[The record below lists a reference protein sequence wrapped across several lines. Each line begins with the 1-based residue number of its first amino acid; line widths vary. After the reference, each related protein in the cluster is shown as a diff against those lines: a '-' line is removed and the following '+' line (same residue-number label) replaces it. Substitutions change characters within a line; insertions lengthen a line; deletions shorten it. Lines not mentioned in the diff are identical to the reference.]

1 MKKLH
6 STVKLR
12 LILVCILIGT
22 IPAII
27 VGSFSYYKA
36 AEVIQAKVDSGNA
49 DVLTQTE
56 MAVEQLLKT
65 SDHILWQF
73 IQSPAVKGAIDTDMN
88 GNEFRVFSNAE
99 DAINSLPTFD
109 LGVSDICLANLEK
122 RWVID
127 GSGIYRF
134 EDYGKKTELNRYLGM
149 PGYSFWVNDPDRRE
163 PEDPRSTKSKEDAD
177 SAERTAAS
185 GGVSL
190 VKKYPLFTSDPSVIV
205 VMRIP
210 YSRLSS
216 LISTNS
222 KLGDIMILESDGSV
236 IAYNDKTMQGRNLS
250 DSQLYQKIK
259 TAQTPNGNFTIRID
273 NVSYSVNYIKSSYN
287 DWIYLSMTS
296 LEYVTRDSKAIGWFT
311 LIICIVIIALV
322 ILTGYIVTNR
332 MYRPISKVY
341 NMVRGIPEFH
351 DEAKQKDE
359 LGLIEERVK
368 FILKDQERLQ
378 SKVYSQ
384 LEQLEEFF
392 ILKLILNEMEKDLIE
407 ARLKLYGYTLTPV
420 PMYVLLLRID
430 TLEGTQ
436 YKDTDRDLMLFSVN
450 NMAGEILNGE
460 IVLKP
465 VVIDDCQITILGNEN
480 RQEEELRD
488 FAFEASERIQQV
500 VKNVLGFTVSIGISR
515 PVRNYS
521 EIHRGYLDGIEALKQ
536 QILLGYNAVVFYE
549 DIPGVKSLKPVFPDE
564 LEQELLNAVKMC
576 DASKAQDLLHEF
588 IERVFQVEVNR
599 YEYQYAL
606 IRLLS
611 DLSMLVRESGNSPD
625 ILVRHGKSV
634 FEQLLT
640 LKTAGEIE
648 SWLGKFVLVR
658 VIECNKKKVTNQH
671 KKIVD
676 DTLAIIHEEYDTELT
691 LESCAARLNYHPSYI
706 RRVLKNEA
714 GIAFRDYLALYRMDM
729 AKKLL
734 METDLKISDISEK
747 LKYRNPENFIR
758 SFKKVEGITP
768 GQYRDKSRT

>member
-6 STVKLR
+6 STVKFR
-12 LILVCILIGT
+12 FILVCILIGT

-36 AEVIQAKVDSGNA
+36 ADVIQIKVDSGNA
-49 DVLTQTE
+49 GVLTQTE
-56 MAVEQLLKT
+56 MAVEQLLKV

-73 IQSPAVKGAIDTDMN
+73 IQSPAVKGAIDTDLN

-122 RWVID
+122 GWVID

-134 EDYGKKTELNRYLGM
+134 DDYERKTELNRYLGM
-149 PGYSFWVNDPDRRE
+149 PGYSFWVNNPDHQE
-163 PEDPRSTKSKEDAD
+163 HEALGGTKSKDDAD
-177 SAERTAAS
+177 RAERTVAS

-190 VKKYPLFTSDPSVIV
+190 VKKYPLFTSDPSLIV
-205 VMRIP
+205 MMRIP

-216 LISTNS
+216 LISTNNQLS
-222 KLGDIMILESDGSV
+222 DIMIMESDGSV
-236 IAYNDKTMQGRNLS
+236 IAHNDKTMQGRNLS
-250 DSQLYQKIK
+250 DSQLYQIIESS
-259 TAQTPNGNFTIRID
+259 QISSGNFTIKID
-273 NVSYSVNYIKSSYN
+273 NISYSVNYIKSSYN

-311 LIICIVIIALV
+311 LIVCIIIIMLV
-322 ILTGYIVTNR
+322 ILTGCIVTNR

-351 DEAKQKDE
+351 EETQQKDE
-359 LGLIEERVK
+359 LGLIEERVR
-368 FILKDQERLQ
+368 FMLKDQERLQ
-378 SKVYSQ
+378 SQVYSQ
-384 LEQLEEFF
+384 FEQLKEFF
-392 ILKLILNEMEKDLIE
+392 ILKLILNEMNNDLIE
-407 ARLKLYGYTLTPV
+407 ARLKLYGYTTMPV
-420 PMYVLLLRID
+420 PMYVLVLRID

-436 YKDTDRDLMLFSVN
+436 YKETDRDLMLFAVN
-450 NMAGEILNGE
+450 NVVGEILNGE

-465 VVIDDCQITILGNEN
+465 IVINDCQITILGNEN
-480 RQEEELRD
+480 RLAEKLRD
-488 FAFEASERIQQV
+488 FAFAASERIQQV
-500 VKNVLGFTVSIGISR
+500 VKGVLGFTVSIGISR
-515 PVRNYS
+515 LIYNYS

-536 QILLGYNAVVFYE
+536 QILLGYNAVVFYQ
-549 DIPGVKSLKPVFPDE
+549 DIPGMKSLKPVFPEE
-564 LEQELLNAVKMC
+564 LEQDLLNAVKMC
-576 DASKAQDLLHEF
+576 DTLKAQDLLHWF
-588 IERVFQVEVNR
+588 IERVFQVEVSR
-599 YEYQYAL
+599 YEYQHAL
-606 IRLLS
+606 IRLVS
-611 DLSMLVRESGNSPD
+611 DLLILVRESGNSSD
-625 ILVRHGKSV
+625 ILIKQGKSV

-648 SWLGKFVLVR
+648 TWLSKFVLVR
-658 VIECNKKKVTNQH
+658 VIECNKNKVTNQH

-714 GIAFRDYLALYRMDM
+714 GISFSDYLTLYRMDV

-734 METDLKISDISEK
+734 LETDMKILDISKK
-747 LKYRNPENFIR
+747 LKYTNPENFIR

-768 GQYRDKSRT
+768 GQYRDKSS

>member
-250 DSQLYQKIK
+250 DS
-259 TAQTPNGNFTIRID
+259 
-273 NVSYSVNYIKSSYN
+273 
-287 DWIYLSMTS
+287 
-296 LEYVTRDSKAIGWFT
+296 
-311 LIICIVIIALV
+311 
-322 ILTGYIVTNR
+322 
-332 MYRPISKVY
+332 
-341 NMVRGIPEFH
+341 
-351 DEAKQKDE
+351 
-359 LGLIEERVK
+359 
-368 FILKDQERLQ
+368 
-378 SKVYSQ
+378 
-384 LEQLEEFF
+384 
-392 ILKLILNEMEKDLIE
+392 KL
-407 ARLKLYGYTLTPV
+407 
-420 PMYVLLLRID
+420 
-430 TLEGTQ
+430 
-436 YKDTDRDLMLFSVN
+436 
-450 NMAGEILNGE
+450 
-460 IVLKP
+460 
-465 VVIDDCQITILGNEN
+465 
-480 RQEEELRD
+480 
-488 FAFEASERIQQV
+488 
-500 VKNVLGFTVSIGISR
+500 
-515 PVRNYS
+515 
-521 EIHRGYLDGIEALKQ
+521 
-536 QILLGYNAVVFYE
+536 
-549 DIPGVKSLKPVFPDE
+549 
-564 LEQELLNAVKMC
+564 
-576 DASKAQDLLHEF
+576 
-588 IERVFQVEVNR
+588 
-599 YEYQYAL
+599 
-606 IRLLS
+606 
-611 DLSMLVRESGNSPD
+611 
-625 ILVRHGKSV
+625 
-634 FEQLLT
+634 
-640 LKTAGEIE
+640 
-648 SWLGKFVLVR
+648 
-658 VIECNKKKVTNQH
+658 
-671 KKIVD
+671 
-676 DTLAIIHEEYDTELT
+676 
-691 LESCAARLNYHPSYI
+691 
-706 RRVLKNEA
+706 
-714 GIAFRDYLALYRMDM
+714 
-729 AKKLL
+729 
-734 METDLKISDISEK
+734 
-747 LKYRNPENFIR
+747 
-758 SFKKVEGITP
+758 
-768 GQYRDKSRT
+768 